1 MGCQAVERSELFDAG
16 TPAAHIAYNCERNRP
31 VVALAMWDEAAE
43 LKKPREMVLPVRIE
57 LTTSPLPRGCS
68 TTELRQRRAGCENR
82 GRWKT
87 AASAAILAI
96 RLELAQ
102 ARAVQ

>member
-1 MGCQAVERSELFDAG
+1 VGCQAVERSELFDAG

-57 LTTSPLPRGCS
+57 LTTSPLPMGCS
-68 TTELRQRRAGCENR
+68 TTELRQHHRRRQRITDQRPDVEPF
-82 GRWKT
+82 GR
-87 AASAAILAI
+87 LDDG
-96 RLELAQ
+96 
-102 ARAVQ
+102 AVAPYR